1 MSENPLYKKQDT
13 GLRLLVTKRE
23 AAAALGISTRV
34 LDALE
39 RRGEIV
45 SVRIAPCFP
54 KQNPAARSRR
64 GPQPMKRY
72 SVDSLREYVEKLQ
85 NAEVD
90 RSSLGEKTD
99 RSLGELRQEPF
110 IENKTEG
117 DSSNGQPHQ

>member
-23 AAAALGISTRV
+23 AAAALGISMRV

-72 SVDSLREYVEKLQ
+72 SVDALRAYVAKLQ
-85 NAEVD
+85 NAEATSGAVD
-90 RSSLGEKTD
+90 
-99 RSLGELRQEPF
+99 
-110 IENKTEG
+110 
-117 DSSNGQPHQ
+117 